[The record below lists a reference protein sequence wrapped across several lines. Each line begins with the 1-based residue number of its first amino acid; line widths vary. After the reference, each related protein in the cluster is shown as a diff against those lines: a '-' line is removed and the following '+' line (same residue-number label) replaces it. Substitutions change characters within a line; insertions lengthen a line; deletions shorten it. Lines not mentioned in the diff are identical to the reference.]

1 VYDVIVQELVE
12 PGGVRRFL
20 GDRARCRYCGATD
33 ATAFGK
39 ATNAHALPVALGNR
53 TLFALDECK
62 ACNTKF
68 SIYEDAL
75 CKAVGPFLTLGG
87 VRGRKGVRQTGQ
99 TGSTST
105 VRHKVVAGRRHLSV
119 GSEGDARDLVEVDK
133 ATGSLKLTMPVEGD
147 IFVPRYA
154 YKALTKIALSML
166 PPEELPRFAK
176 AIASLA
182 EMDAKPYGGALQVG
196 FSHAYVGNSPPAL
209 AGTLLRR
216 RDTQFGVPYMIFVL
230 MAGSVCFQIWLRS
243 DELDGDVPQM
253 GRLGVQFTAQLP
265 KPEGGY
271 LPIQFSDPLQLDWS
285 DLAPRRQPFA
295 AFELTF
301 NPRTAHGILSPVMRR
316 GGN

>member
-1 VYDVIVQELVE
+1 MYDVIVQELVE
-12 PGGVRRFL
+12 PGGAKKFL
-20 GDRARCRYCGATD
+20 NDRARCRYCGTTD
-33 ATAFGK
+33 AIAFGN
-39 ATNAHALPVALGNR
+39 ATNAHAFPAALGNR
-53 TLFALDECK
+53 TLFSLDECK

-105 VRHKVVAGRRHLSV
+105 VRHKVVAGKRHLSV
-119 GSEGDARDLVEVDK
+119 GSEGDASELVAVNN
-133 ATGSLKLTMPVEGD
+133 ATGSLTLKMPVEGD
-147 IFVPRYA
+147 VFVPRYA
-154 YKALTKIALSML
+154 YKALAKIALSML
-166 PPEELPRFAK
+166 PPVELPKFGK

-182 EMDAKPYGGALQVG
+182 ELDAKPYGGALRVG
-196 FSHAYVGNSPPAL
+196 LSYSYVGNSPPAL

-216 RDTQFGVPYMIFVL
+216 CDPRSGVPYMILVL

-243 DELDGDVPQM
+243 DELDDDVPET
-253 GRLGVQFTAQLP
+253 GRLGVRFTAQLP
-265 KPEGGY
+265 KPAGGHF
-271 LPIQFSDPLQLDWS
+271 PIHFGDPLQFDWS
-285 DLAPRRQPFA
+285 DLAPRPQPFA

-301 NPRTAHGILSPVMRR
+301 NPRTAHGILRPVPRS